1 MKSLRVQN
9 GLALETC
16 HEEGHGASC
25 SASYFAFYGG
35 CARYILEIFTKL
47 VYFGLHLSYYSLKC
61 AFKG

>member
-35 CARYILEIFTKL
+35 RARYILEILTKL
-47 VYFGLHLSYYSLKC
+47 VYFGLHLSY
-61 AFKG
+61 